1 MADNNDKTQP
11 AEQPQINLS
20 TGDLEALR
28 PMLRQIIAEEIATGL
43 SALVARVDALAEDV
57 KRNRDDIKHDHS
69 VIDTLDKNQ
78 RETYARYVEAATAA
92 QQIVG
97 TFKGVQEL
105 LDQWVAAAAANGRAI
120 IVLQEA
126 FADMKRDIYGD
137 PSRQHNRSIMGELDK
152 LPVYIQSAIKSEVT
166 PVMNRLALNE
176 ARTTEHADW
185 IKARKAWEDRAKTV
199 SKAIFSRK
207 TLAGIVSAVLTIT
220 ATSAATG
227 TNYFEGLLLWIQ
239 RNLLGGG

>member
-11 AEQPQINLS
+11 AEQPHINLS
-20 TGDLEALR
+20 AGDLEALR

-43 SALVARVDALAEDV
+43 AALVKRVDELAEDV

-78 RETYARYVEAATAA
+78 RETYARYVEAATAS
-92 QQIVG
+92 QQIIG
-97 TFKGVQEL
+97 TFKAMQDL
-105 LDQWVAAAAANGRAI
+105 LNKWIAAATANGNAI
-120 IVLQEA
+120 IVLQEGL
-126 FADMKRDIYGD
+126 ADMKRDIYGD
-137 PSRQHNRSIMGELDK
+137 PARQHSHSILGDLEK
-152 LPVYIQSAIKSEVT
+152 LPEHIKSAIKSEVT

-176 ARTTEHADW
+176 ARTTEHDDW